1 MRKPRPYAIVLVLLL
16 LWCATGCA
24 FFAEPPEEEPPPPA
38 PRAPAAPTAQRPAP
52 TGHSPTQAPEP
63 QTVPDPPRPPGERPT
78 VLYLG
83 DSLAME
89 NQLSLAETVA
99 ADGRATVHS
108 APYSGTTLC
117 DYLTGRPTRSLVP
130 VRDKAAALVATHRPR
145 VVVLQFWGN
154 AWGFTPCMDNIPQS
168 SARYYTRYAE
178 DAATLTSQI
187 ASAARRAGIPR
198 PRIIWVLQGPDAFA
212 HDRIPRVNDL
222 YRAQAA
228 ASGDALAD
236 AGRAVSAPG
245 ARYTWRRQLPCTD
258 AESATPDACRNGLTS
273 LHRTDDPLHFCL
285 APTTTTPRPCPAP
298 SPGITRY
305 TKAIADVVDRHVR

>member
-1 MRKPRPYAIVLVLLL
+1 MSPRRPRRPRAVALVLLL

-24 FFAEPPEEEPPPPA
+24 FFAEPPQEDPPPPPA
-38 PRAPAAPTAQRPAP
+38 PRAAARPTPEADRTRAAAPQ
-52 TGHSPTQAPEP
+52 S
-63 QTVPDPPRPPGERPT
+63 VPDAPRPRGERPT

-89 NQLSLAETVA
+89 SQLSLADEVDA
-99 ADGRATVHS
+99 GGRATVHS

-117 DYLTGRPTRSLVP
+117 DYLTGRPVRSLVP
-130 VRDKAAALVATHRPR
+130 ARDKAAALVAAHRPR

-154 AWGFTPCMDNIPQS
+154 AWGYTPCMDGIPQS
-168 SARYYTRYAE
+168 SARYYERYAQ
-178 DAATLTSQI
+178 DAEALTGQI

-198 PRIIWVLQGPDAFA
+198 PTILWVLQGPDAFSS
-212 HDRIPRVNDL
+212 DRIPRVNDL
-222 YRAQAA
+222 YRARAA

-236 AGRAVSAPG
+236 AGKAVSAPG
-245 ARYTWRRQLPCTD
+245 ARYVWRRQLPCTA
-258 AESATPDACRNGLTS
+258 AETKTPDACRNGLAA

-285 APTTTTPRPCPAP
+285 APTSTTPRPCPTP

-305 TKAIADVVDRHVR
+305 TRAIADAVARHVD